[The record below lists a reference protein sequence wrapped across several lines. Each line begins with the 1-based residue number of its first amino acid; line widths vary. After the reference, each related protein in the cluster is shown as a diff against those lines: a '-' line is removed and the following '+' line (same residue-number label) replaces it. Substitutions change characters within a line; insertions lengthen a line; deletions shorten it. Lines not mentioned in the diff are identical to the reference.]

1 MHAHVAHMHACGP
14 SCACASQAPKVLLLD
29 EATSALDS
37 RTERSIMASLQAL
50 QRGRTS
56 LCVAHRLSTA
66 AQCDQ
71 ARAGPRAASCI

>member
-1 MHAHVAHMHACGP
+1 
-14 SCACASQAPKVLLLD
+14 
-29 EATSALDS
+29 
-37 RTERSIMASLQAL
+37 MASLQAL

-71 ARAGPRAASCI
+71 ARYTQRPPGAGGLLVPYRCAVPLESCLYLFVLDLQMSVLCCNRSYAVSRACVM

>member
-1 MHAHVAHMHACGP
+1 
-14 SCACASQAPKVLLLD
+14 
-29 EATSALDS
+29 
-37 RTERSIMASLQAL
+37 MASLQAL

-71 ARAGPRAASCI
+71 ARAALRAPQDLGLGLVNPLRPRRCAVQL